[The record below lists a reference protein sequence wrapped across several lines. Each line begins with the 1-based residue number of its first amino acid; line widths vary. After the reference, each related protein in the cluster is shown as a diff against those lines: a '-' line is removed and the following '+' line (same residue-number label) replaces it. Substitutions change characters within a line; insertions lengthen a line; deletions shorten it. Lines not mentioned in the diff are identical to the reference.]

1 MLRTEGKNKI
11 PCTGQNKTE
20 GEKDASKPVNLPKA
34 CPIYSEKCKSHKKK
48 SPSTRHKI
56 ELSDK
61 TKKKKSSHRFHRWLV
76 RWLQFILFQNHT
88 KHMYLKKTDQT

>member
-34 CPIYSEKCKSHKKK
+34 CPIYSEKCKSH
-48 SPSTRHKI
+48 
-56 ELSDK
+56 
-61 TKKKKSSHRFHRWLV
+61 TKKIPIYQPQIRA
-76 RWLQFILFQNHT
+76 Q
-88 KHMYLKKTDQT
+88 